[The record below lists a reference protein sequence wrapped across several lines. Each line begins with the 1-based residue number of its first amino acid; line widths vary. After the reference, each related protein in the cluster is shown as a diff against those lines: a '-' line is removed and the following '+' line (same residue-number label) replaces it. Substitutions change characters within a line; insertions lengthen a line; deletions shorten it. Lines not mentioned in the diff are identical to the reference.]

1 MKNCPKRFD
10 RKHRTFRPIFKLNSF
25 FSQRLDDDDMLD
37 TKSEHLII
45 DGQVQFG
52 DDEDKP
58 SAMSA
63 SNSNQDD
70 EFEIISPD
78 QIYVS
83 GGAEFSNDDEFV
95 DSDGV
100 KLVRIRIADEDGKEQ
115 MAWVNVVTQD
125 E

>member
-1 MKNCPKRFD
+1 
-10 RKHRTFRPIFKLNSF
+10 
-25 FSQRLDDDDMLD
+25 MLD
-37 TKSEHLII
+37 TKAEDLII

-52 DDEDKP
+52 DDDDKP

-63 SNSNQDD
+63 TNSNQSD

-83 GGAEFSNDDEFV
+83 GGTEFSNDDEFV

-115 MAWVNVVTQD
+115 MAWVNVVSQ
-125 E
+125 EE

>member
-1 MKNCPKRFD
+1 
-10 RKHRTFRPIFKLNSF
+10 
-25 FSQRLDDDDMLD
+25 MLD
-37 TKSEHLII
+37 NKGENLII

-52 DDEDKP
+52 DDEEKP
-58 SAMSA
+58 IIMSA
-63 SNSNQDD
+63 SNSNQSD

-83 GGAEFSNDDEFV
+83 GDAEFTNDGEFV

-100 KLVRIRIADEDGKEQ
+100 KLVRIRIADVDGKEQ
-115 MAWVNVVTQD
+115 MAWVNVVSQD

>member
-1 MKNCPKRFD
+1 
-10 RKHRTFRPIFKLNSF
+10 
-25 FSQRLDDDDMLD
+25 MLD
-37 TKSEHLII
+37 TKTEDLII

-52 DDEDKP
+52 DEEEKP
-58 SAMSA
+58 SALSA
-63 SNSNQDD
+63 SNSNQSD

-83 GGAEFSNDDEFV
+83 GEGEFANDGEFV

-115 MAWVNVVTQD
+115 MAWVNVVSQD